1 MFYEKLWSKQVGRL
15 GIWEL
20 FQLLPGYRTC
30 IALSQRFSFI
40 YSEFERCFDD
50 TVCLY
55 VAYEQSLV
63 PEMFQALH
71 IFLTEGVLFG
81 Q

>member
-40 YSEFERCFDD
+40 YSEFERCF
-50 TVCLY
+50 
-55 VAYEQSLV
+55 EQSLV